1 MSLAN
6 CVSCGVS
13 NMGVE
18 RATLV
23 VVDNEWFCEDCL
35 PKKKGRVKCAKC
47 GREPFTSE
55 EHFKTVDGKY
65 MCTDCMEKAG
75 IVKKYNYVM
84 QAIAA
89 TTKAGAAPPLGAATR
104 NAASALGGLRI
115 LLDQNLSPGETVAI
129 SIQGNAGEAIACS
142 RSNVYIL
149 KSGLAVGSIT
159 GRKCSR
165 YPWSDVEGIQLKAG
179 NLYGVI
185 EVENDHLPAHD
196 PNDVTRA
203 KKSDN
208 AITFLL
214 SRRAEFDQ
222 ALSSIKSF
230 MHR

>member
-13 NMGVE
+13 NMGLE

-75 IVKKYNYVM
+75 IVKKYNYIM

-104 NAASALGGLRI
+104 NVASALGGLRI
-115 LLDQNLSPGETVAI
+115 LLDQNLPRERRLPYPSKGMRARPSPAL
-129 SIQGNAGEAIACS
+129 EATCTS
-142 RSNVYIL
+142 LSPVSP
-149 KSGLAVGSIT
+149 SG
-159 GRKCSR
+159 R
-165 YPWSDVEGIQLKAG
+165 
-179 NLYGVI
+179 
-185 EVENDHLPAHD
+185 
-196 PNDVTRA
+196 
-203 KKSDN
+203 
-208 AITFLL
+208 
-214 SRRAEFDQ
+214 
-222 ALSSIKSF
+222 
-230 MHR
+230 